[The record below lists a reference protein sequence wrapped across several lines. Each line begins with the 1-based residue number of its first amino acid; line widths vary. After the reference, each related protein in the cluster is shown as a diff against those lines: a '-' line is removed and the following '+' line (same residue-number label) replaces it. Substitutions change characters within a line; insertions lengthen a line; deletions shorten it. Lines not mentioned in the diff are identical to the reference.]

1 MLLGVQEDGT
11 PCHGQWEVVG
21 RFRADDAPAGRE
33 RERRRERVNEK
44 GMIGEK
50 LGEEARE
57 RERYRVREREKRE
70 RGDREK
76 QRERAQAR
84 GGERERVRVCGDSIG
99 GASLGPPAHLADI
112 FYL

>member
-1 MLLGVQEDGT
+1 M
-11 PCHGQWEVVG
+11 
-21 RFRADDAPAGRE
+21 
-33 RERRRERVNEK
+33 NEK

-84 GGERERVRVCGDSIG
+84 GGERERVRVCEDSIG